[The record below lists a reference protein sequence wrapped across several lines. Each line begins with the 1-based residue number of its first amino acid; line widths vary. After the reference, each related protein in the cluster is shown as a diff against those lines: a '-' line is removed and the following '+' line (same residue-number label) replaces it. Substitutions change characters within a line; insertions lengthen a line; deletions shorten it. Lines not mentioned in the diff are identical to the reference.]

1 MNDKPPDVE
10 TIKQWGI
17 KAISSRVSDEISEAA
32 PKLGL
37 TNGQLIEKMWEAW
50 KAGGQPMALPAQ
62 SRPDPAIADLAA
74 LLTAVGTLPEH
85 ISLPGEVRTL
95 INDRARQARG
105 HAAKSR
111 ERPEQLKI
119 AAE

>member
-1 MNDKPPDVE
+1 
-10 TIKQWGI
+10 
-17 KAISSRVSDEISEAA
+17 
-32 PKLGL
+32 
-37 TNGQLIEKMWEAW
+37 
-50 KAGGQPMALPAQ
+50 
-62 SRPDPAIADLAA
+62 
-74 LLTAVGTLPEH
+74 
-85 ISLPGEVRTL
+85 VRTL

>member
-1 MNDKPPDVE
+1 MSDKQADVE